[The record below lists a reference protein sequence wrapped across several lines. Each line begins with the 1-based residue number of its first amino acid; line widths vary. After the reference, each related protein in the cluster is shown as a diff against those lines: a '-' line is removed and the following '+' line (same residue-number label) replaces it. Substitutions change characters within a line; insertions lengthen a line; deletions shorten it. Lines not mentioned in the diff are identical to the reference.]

1 MNKKAVSA
9 FVALAIFCSQPAA
22 VLAVPTVEEQV
33 EESRNS
39 LMELEGYLGR
49 LEDEIRALDEEI
61 ISAQE
66 TVANNQT
73 EIDVLKIEIE
83 EGKEKIQVLME
94 EIELREEILGGRL
107 RSMYKSNRLND
118 YLAILLSCNDFSD
131 FIAKAKAL
139 GKIIESDQGLIEE
152 LELKREEVEETQ
164 KELEER
170 SERLELLQKENKAK
184 LKELEDK
191 KEEQQE
197 LLEEAHV
204 KRSSI
209 KVDLK
214 EQEKELIAFPISVI
228 NSSSSSDEEIQSSIE
243 NLRAI
248 RGDILTIEVENQLV
262 EAIEKGKV
270 ILAEREEKR
279 KAEIEAEKQ
288 KQEQEA
294 QNNSSSN
301 GTSSSSSNGNS
312 SQGSSK
318 PNTPGVT
325 EGSSSSNN
333 GSVTGTDIVNYAY
346 KFLGTP
352 YLWGGT
358 TPSGFD
364 CSGFTQYVYRHFGYY
379 IGRTTYDQ
387 IYDGRAVSQSELQP
401 GDLVF
406 TSAGHIGIY
415 VSDGRMIH
423 APQTGDVIKISNIW
437 SFYAARRIIN

>member
-1 MNKKAVSA
+1 M
-9 FVALAIFCSQPAA
+9 
-22 VLAVPTVEEQV
+22 
-33 EESRNS
+33 
-39 LMELEGYLGR
+39 
-49 LEDEIRALDEEI
+49 
-61 ISAQE
+61 
-66 TVANNQT
+66 
-73 EIDVLKIEIE
+73 
-83 EGKEKIQVLME
+83 
-94 EIELREEILGGRL
+94 
-107 RSMYKSNRLND
+107 
-118 YLAILLSCNDFSD
+118 
-131 FIAKAKAL
+131 
-139 GKIIESDQGLIEE
+139 
-152 LELKREEVEETQ
+152 
-164 KELEER
+164 
-170 SERLELLQKENKAK
+170 
-184 LKELEDK
+184 
-191 KEEQQE
+191 
-197 LLEEAHV
+197 

-301 GTSSSSSNGNS
+301 SNGTSSPSGNGGS
-312 SQGSSK
+312 SQGSNK
-318 PNTPGVT
+318 PNTSGGT

-346 KFLGTP
+346 RFLGTP